1 MAILRAADYSQ
12 ELAKRIVEGIKI
24 CGLTVKGK
32 RVLLKPHLVEFDAGT
47 VINTDVAVV
56 AAAFDAFS
64 SLGAA

>member
-1 MAILRAADYSQ
+1 
-12 ELAKRIVEGIKI
+12 
-24 CGLTVKGK
+24 
-32 RVLLKPHLVEFDAGT
+32 VEFDAGT